1 MPAGLKIGQRSI
13 ERRSQPQTLQSQ
25 GAGGVPQ
32 RTRPKPDQNDPAAHP
47 ILRGWANY
55 FRLTE
60 QKGVLEDRDGWLRH
74 KLRALLWRQWKRT
87 SVRARNLMKRGLT
100 KERAWTSASNGRGPW
115 WNGGAS
121 HMNQAFP
128 KSWFAKVGLISLLDT
143 RQRFQTTS

>member
-1 MPAGLKIGQRSI
+1 LNAEASRKRFKAKVREVFRKGRGQSLTKTI
-13 ERRSQPQTLQSQ
+13 QQL
-25 GAGGVPQ
+25 
-32 RTRPKPDQNDPAAHP
+32 NP

-60 QKGVLEDRDGWLRH
+60 QKGVLEDMDGWLRH

-100 KERAWTSASNGRGPW
+100 KDRAWTSASNGRGPW

-128 KSWFAKVGLISLLDT
+128 KSWFAKVGLVSLLDT